1 MDENIRDLHIFREQI
16 ANARAEALRLGNTRL
31 GALLL
36 KSIVGIELTIAELDE
51 SYARTLPQVE
61 ALKRLVGAM

>member
-1 MDENIRDLHIFREQI
+1 MDENSRDLHIVREQI
-16 ANARAEALRLGNTRL
+16 ANARAEALRLDNTRL

-36 KSIVGIELTIAELDE
+36 KSIAGIELTIAELDE
-51 SYARTLPQVE
+51 SYARTLPRIE